1 MCFKNF
7 LKPFLKENLQKTTKG
22 IQNNKKNTLYH
33 GFLEMK
39 RKQNFFASIKKDN
52 NFIE

>member
-33 GFLEMK
+33 GFAEMK
-39 RKQNFFASIKKDN
+39 RKQNFLFRLKDN